1 MPHPPRAPPTV
12 IPPPAALPAAT
23 PADRLATHARIL
35 SLVAQESCATLFLA
49 ASTLDRST
57 TAKPGVSTGWTQIRE
72 AAPASDTCWSDAG
85 KHLKLMEELVALHP
99 IDDTL
104 RALAPALP
112 ARVALARCMAAY
124 YARLE
129 PVHARGF
136 TLRCRMHRA
145 APTEP
150 PHNQHVDDG
159 VVACATSTRSIDQT
173 SAPGHDAHASFP
185 LTLARTWPGDVSLM
199 DVIPL
204 LLAVID
210 EYLTL
215 RQLRDPNMAATLP
228 AAILD
233 VPMNLQFQAVTERL
247 ACDGATDL
255 TAILARVM
263 AVDDRMVV
271 DQIEAGA
278 GLDSAPTVATSA
290 SPYAVTHYAFA
301 TRALASDA
309 TSRTAFVQYVRK
321 CDRWAAQL
329 RQAAEHPKGWP
340 RLIRSLLAQN
350 NVANLDR
357 RMTEVFG
364 QVWNIVGVGDE

>member
-1 MPHPPRAPPTV
+1 MPHPPRAPPTAA
-12 IPPPAALPAAT
+12 PPPVSLPAAT
-23 PADRLATHARIL
+23 HADRLATHARIL
-35 SLVAQESCATLFLA
+35 SLVAQETCATLFLA
-49 ASTLDRST
+49 ASTLDRTAT
-57 TAKPGVSTGWTQIRE
+57 TKPGASTGWTQIRE
-72 AAPASDTCWSDAG
+72 AAPAPDTCWADAG
-85 KHLKLMEELVALHP
+85 KHLRLMEELVALYP
-99 IDDTL
+99 LDAL

-129 PVHARGF
+129 PVHTRGF
-136 TLRCRMHRA
+136 GLRCRIHRA
-145 APTEP
+145 TPTEP
-150 PHNQHVDDG
+150 PHSRHDEVNVC
-159 VVACATSTRSIDQT
+159 VAHTRSTDQA
-173 SAPGHDAHASFP
+173 SPPSHDPHAFP
-185 LTLARTWPGDVSLM
+185 LTLARTWPGDASLM

-204 LLAVID
+204 LLATIE

-215 RQLRDPNMAATLP
+215 RQLRDPTMVATLP

-263 AVDDRMVV
+263 AVGDRMVV
-271 DQIEAGA
+271 DQIEAAA
-278 GLDSAPTVATSA
+278 GLDTVPAVAVPA
-290 SPYAVTHYAFA
+290 SLYAVTHYSFA
-301 TRALASDA
+301 TRALTTEEA
-309 TSRTAFVQYVRK
+309 SRTAFVQYVRK

-340 RLIRSLLAQN
+340 RLIRGLLTQN
-350 NVANLDR
+350 TVTNLDR

-364 QVWNIVGVGDE
+364 QVWNIVGVGDD